1 MSIHTKILAPLL
13 GFLLLGAVVS
23 GYIGFE
29 SLAGLS
35 NLASLADKAVTASD
49 ASRTSR
55 DAFDAADTLLDRV
68 VAMTDLIDPAAIQP
82 PFTSSAQATAAGLG
96 QLKAAALTPAMSQ
109 IAQDAVDQFAHWRAD
124 AEVLLGIRPAK
135 AIATLEVMRHSGDAI
150 KSLLNKAVTLAGQDA
165 RTQIAAENAS
175 IAAELRFVFGGAL
188 GIAILGAV
196 GAFLLARNMSQPL
209 KALVKS
215 AERLAGGDVAV
226 QIDALDRTDEVGEI
240 ARAVEVFRA
249 NVTAQAAAQA
259 EAVEQRMIGATERRN
274 HDLLQATA
282 SKEQTDVM
290 SSIAAAMRK
299 LAAGDLTSE
308 LSRFPASYQMLETD
322 FNKAIA
328 QLRHAISDV
337 AQNTRTIHA
346 GARKMSQAADDLSE
360 KTEQQAA
367 SLEQTT
373 VSLDKITKTV
383 RETANRAKHANDVV
397 SHTKVEAE
405 KTGFAVRDAVQAMA
419 ELERSSGL
427 IGQIIGVIDEIAFQT
442 NLLALNA
449 GVEAA
454 RAGDAGRGFAVVA
467 SEVRA
472 LAQRSADAAREVKT
486 LVSESARQI
495 GSGVSLVRQTG
506 GALERILVKVAEI
519 DAIVTS
525 ISLAASDQAAGLGD
539 VNASVAAIG
548 SITQNNAQ
556 LVEQSADGSRGLSED
571 ADKLAALVARF
582 SLERPGDARHRERG
596 VPVMARPTARAA

>member
-13 GFLLLGAVVS
+13 AFLLLGAVVS
-23 GYIGFE
+23 GFIGFQ
-29 SLAGLS
+29 SLMGLTD
-35 NLASLADKAVTASD
+35 LAALSDKAVTASD
-49 ASRTSR
+49 ESRTAR
-55 DAFDAADTLLDRV
+55 DAFDAADRLLDRV

-82 PFTSSAQATAAGLG
+82 PFKTAAEATAAGLV
-96 QLKAAALTPAMSQ
+96 QLKAAALTPAMSG
-109 IAQDAVDQFAHWRAD
+109 IAQDAVDQFARWRAE

-135 AIATLEVMRHSGDAI
+135 QIATLEVMRRSRDAI
-150 KSLLNKAVTLAGQDA
+150 KDLLNKAVTLAGQDA

-175 IAAELRFVFGGAL
+175 IAAELRLVFAIAF
-188 GIAILGAV
+188 GIAMLGVV
-196 GAFLLARNMSQPL
+196 GAFMLARNMSQPL

-226 QIDALDRTDEVGEI
+226 QIGALDRKDEVGEI

-259 EAVEQRMIGATERRN
+259 EAVEQRQIGAAERRN

-282 SKEQTDVM
+282 SKEQNDVM
-290 SSIAAAMRK
+290 GAIAAALRK

-328 QLRHAISDV
+328 QLRRAISDV
-337 AQNTRTIHA
+337 AENTRTIHD

-373 VSLDKITKTV
+373 VSLDRITKTV
-383 RETANRAKHANDVV
+383 RETAHRAKHANDVV
-397 SHTKVEAE
+397 SHAKVEAE

-427 IGQIIGVIDEIAFQT
+427 IGQIIGVIDEIAFQP

-449 GVEAA
+449 GVA
-454 RAGDAGRGFAVVA
+454 
-467 SEVRA
+467 
-472 LAQRSADAAREVKT
+472 
-486 LVSESARQI
+486 
-495 GSGVSLVRQTG
+495 LVRQTG
-506 GALERILVKVAEI
+506 SALERILVKVAEI

-525 ISLAASDQAAGLGD
+525 ISVAASDQAAGLGD

-556 LVEQSADGSRGLSED
+556 LVEQSADGSRGLSID

-582 SLERPGDARHRERG
+582 SVERPSEARQRS
-596 VPVMARPTARAA
+596 PLPMARGTARAA